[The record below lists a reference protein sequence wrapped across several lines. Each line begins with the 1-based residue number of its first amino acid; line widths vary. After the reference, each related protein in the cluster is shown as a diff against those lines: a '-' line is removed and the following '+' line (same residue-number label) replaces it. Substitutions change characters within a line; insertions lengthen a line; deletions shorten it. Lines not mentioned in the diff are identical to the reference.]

1 MCKGS
6 QVKKDYHVLCNMRL
20 SPPTMAVSAVT
31 RYFLDLWNEGVAVT
45 YIKCMSLWS
54 EVAILVIVLGMP

>member
-1 MCKGS
+1 MQYASVSPNNGS
-6 QVKKDYHVLCNMRL
+6 LSCHQV
-20 SPPTMAVSAVT
+20 S
-31 RYFLDLWNEGVAVT
+31 LDLWNEGVAVT

>member
-1 MCKGS
+1 MFYAICVCLPNNGS
-6 QVKKDYHVLCNMRL
+6 LSCHQV
-20 SPPTMAVSAVT
+20 
-31 RYFLDLWNEGVAVT
+31 FLDLWNEGVAVT